1 MLIYYCVYDKE
12 KQPGILDVMSP
23 NGNLFK
29 LYSVELAKCLQESG
43 GDMQFLCLRKGDKG
57 RAFVSTIRSDGIE
70 FCVDNGRELV
80 PLTDLREIYAI
91 ADRWDSFK
99 YLSNQEENNATRS

>member
-23 NGNLFK
+23 NGNK
-29 LYSVELAKCLQESG
+29 LYTIQLDKCLQESG
-43 GDMQFLCLRKGDKG
+43 GDMQFLCLRKGDRG

-70 FCVDNGRELV
+70 FCVDTGRELA
-80 PLTDLREIYAI
+80 PLTDLLEIYVI
-91 ADRWDSFK
+91 ADRLDSFK
-99 YLSNQEENNATRS
+99 YLTESEKTSDA

>member
-12 KQPGILDVMSP
+12 KQPGILEVMSP
-23 NGNLFK
+23 NGFK
-29 LYSVELAKCLQESG
+29 LYTIQLDQCSQESG
-43 GDMQFLCLRKGDKG
+43 GDIQFLCLRKGDKG

-80 PLTDLREIYAI
+80 PLTDLLEIYVI